1 MAEYKSKLDV
11 TMDTLS
17 EALKVQGDIIRQ
29 VSDLNSMVFALSV
42 KVEDLENK
50 LNVDES

>member
-11 TMDTLS
+11 TMEILS
-17 EALKVQGDIIRQ
+17 GALEVQKDLIRQ

-42 KVEDLENK
+42 KVEDLESK